1 MTIIKSLLLSKLIYI
16 SSLLPI
22 SKSVIQEV
30 NQLIFKFLW
39 NGTDKVIRLS
49 TINSYDE
56 GGLKMIDLDSMIKA
70 LRLGWIKRIFSSSN
84 GTWKSYLQ
92 YILKNYGGFLLFNCN
107 YNIKD
112 LSIQSQFYK
121 ELLEWWSEFR
131 EMFAEEKDWR
141 FIIWNNKEIR
151 LENKTVFYENYVNS
165 GILCVNDLHLDVDNI
180 TSFNTIAR
188 NIDKNNF
195 LLWTGLRHSV
205 PSSLRHTYSGSIP
218 DLTNPSFK
226 YSNCL
231 FDVTKNTSRDYYS
244 LLVSSRARFP
254 NNAINLTRDFNYTK
268 DQLKQIYN
276 LPHTVAI
283 EPYLRAFQYKVLN
296 SILYT
301 NAKLFKIGFVE
312 NEKCSFCNCEKE
324 TLLHLMFHCP
334 HSSFGELSKYISL
347 N

>member
-1 MTIIKSLLLSKLIYI
+1 
-16 SSLLPI
+16 
-22 SKSVIQEV
+22 
-30 NQLIFKFLW
+30 
-39 NGTDKVIRLS
+39 
-49 TINSYDE
+49 
-56 GGLKMIDLDSMIKA
+56 
-70 LRLGWIKRIFSSSN
+70 
-84 GTWKSYLQ
+84 
-92 YILKNYGGFLLFNCN
+92 
-107 YNIKD
+107 
-112 LSIQSQFYK
+112 
-121 ELLEWWSEFR
+121 
-131 EMFAEEKDWR
+131 MFAEEKGWR

-151 LENKTVFYENYVNS
+151 VENKTVFYENYVRS

-205 PSSLRHTYSGSIP
+205 PSSLRHTYFGSIP

-231 FDVTKNTSRDYYS
+231 FDVTKNKSRDYYS

-254 NNAINLTRDFNYTK
+254 NNAINLIRDFNFTK

-276 LPHTVAI
+276 LPHIVAI

-324 TLLHLMFHCP
+324 TLLHLMIHCP
-334 HSSFGELSKYISL
+334 HSRQFWRAFEIYFSQLTNRRIQLTPQDVLVGVITSKCTC
-347 N
+347 